1 MHFKKIYVEITNI
14 CNKNCSFCS
23 NDTKKKQ
30 EMTIPQFE
38 HILKEI
44 KPYTNYLYLHV
55 KGEPLLHSHLKEILN
70 LCTKYDMQ
78 VNVTTNGTLLSKQ
91 QEILL
96 TSPCIRQINI
106 SLHSFDSEIQ
116 YIENILSFTER
127 ALKETSMYI
136 NYRFWALQNGTL
148 TPKNK
153 ALLRQIESFYH
164 VDLSEIMDQKRQ
176 LTIKNRLFLS
186 KGDLF
191 DWPSLNLPYVGK
203 VGYCLGLK
211 NHVGILV
218 DGTVIPCCLDSSGK
232 NDLGNIFQDSFSSII
247 TSQKAESIRKGFED
261 NKMIAPLCQHC
272 SYRNIFKRE

>member
-1 MHFKKIYVEITNI
+1 
-14 CNKNCSFCS
+14 
-23 NDTKKKQ
+23 
-30 EMTIPQFE
+30 
-38 HILKEI
+38 
-44 KPYTNYLYLHV
+44 
-55 KGEPLLHSHLKEILN
+55 
-70 LCTKYDMQ
+70 
-78 VNVTTNGTLLSKQ
+78 
-91 QEILL
+91 
-96 TSPCIRQINI
+96 
-106 SLHSFDSEIQ
+106 
-116 YIENILSFTER
+116 
-127 ALKETSMYI
+127 MYI